1 VPNVWRRHRFQNL
14 AATAALIGAI
24 VLVAAGIGYLI
35 AGALGVVLTLGAG
48 LLVGVLAPRPPMERA
63 LWRRG
68 ARRLY
73 APWLEDAVDRMSR
86 RAGLE
91 QTPVLLALPEPVPQA
106 FATEGEHGPAIGVTP
121 ALLRHLHPREVV
133 AVVAHELSHLRAG
146 DLGLMRIVAVI
157 ASLTRSA
164 AQIGLLLL
172 LFSVPLAF
180 AAGLSIP
187 WLNVVVLLAAPWVL
201 HLLSL
206 ALSRVREHDAD
217 AGAVE
222 LCGDPLALA
231 SALVKIERAAR
242 GPWWL
247 DFFRVQVPER
257 WQTHPR
263 TEARVAR
270 LRELAG
276 VPVPPTA

>member
-1 VPNVWRRHRFQNL
+1 VPHVWRRHRFRNL

-24 VLVAAGIGYLI
+24 VLVAAGVGWLL
-35 AGALGVVLTLGAG
+35 GGQLGVALTLGAG
-48 LLVGVLAPRPPMERA
+48 LLVGALAPRPPMERA
-63 LWRRG
+63 LWQRG
-68 ARRLY
+68 ARRLH
-73 APWLEDAVDRMSR
+73 APWLEDAVERMSR

-91 QTPVLLALPEPVPQA
+91 RAPVLLGLPEPVPQA
-106 FATEGEHGPAIGVTP
+106 FATEGARGPAIGVTP

-146 DLGLMRIVAVI
+146 DLGLMRVVAVV
-157 ASLTRSA
+157 AGLTRSA

-180 AAGLSIP
+180 ASGLSVP
-187 WLNVVVLLAAPWVL
+187 WLSVAVLLVAPSVL

-247 DFFRVQVPER
+247 DFFRVRMPER

-270 LRELAG
+270 LREMAG
-276 VPVPPTA
+276 VPATA